1 MYSHIQDLNTDQL
14 PHGQLVI
21 TEEKHLCFSD
31 VTIWKFRK
39 KNKTNQAGS
48 EHFLLTV
55 CKPFLLLDTVLCTI
69 KYCKFH

>member
-39 KNKTNQAGS
+39 KNKTNHSWIRTLPPHCLQ
-48 EHFLLTV
+48 
-55 CKPFLLLDTVLCTI
+55 TI
-69 KYCKFH
+69 SVT

>member
-39 KNKTNQAGS
+39 KNKTNQAG
-48 EHFLLTV
+48 
-55 CKPFLLLDTVLCTI
+55 
-69 KYCKFH
+69 